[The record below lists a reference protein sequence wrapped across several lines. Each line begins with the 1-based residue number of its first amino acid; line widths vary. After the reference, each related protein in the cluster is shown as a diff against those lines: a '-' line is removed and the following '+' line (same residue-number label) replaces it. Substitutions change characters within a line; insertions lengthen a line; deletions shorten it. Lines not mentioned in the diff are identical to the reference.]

1 MKKSPWRFLFAAAAA
16 YGGAKLLGL
25 IWVWFNRNQVMF
37 TPGEAASIGIIG
49 GADGPAA
56 IFVTAPMWVS
66 YILPVV
72 LMIVGIWGFLRLRKC
87 KK

>member
-1 MKKSPWRFLFAAAAA
+1 MKKSPWRFLFGAAAA
-16 YGGAKLLGL
+16 YSGAKLLGL

-49 GADGPAA
+49 GADGPTA
-56 IFVTAPMWVS
+56 IFVTTPLWVS
-66 YILPVV
+66 YILPAV